1 MGLALTPRL
10 SGVRDNYLVNPLKII
25 VIEDDDFTRFT
36 LVATL
41 KTNNFNVVAE
51 AQNAGLAIS
60 RAIEHRPDV
69 ALIDLDLGKGPT
81 GLDLSVA
88 LRKNLPEI
96 GIVFLT
102 SYKDPRLL
110 RSSLPELPAGSIFLV
125 KQDTNNPDFLVKKI
139 NEAAEQKNRV
149 NESNRNLES
158 DFTDSQIETLKLLA
172 EGLSNSEIAKKR
184 FVTEKAI
191 EVTIARLAKK
201 FDVPYDAASNQRVV
215 LAKKVFSM
223 MGKSH
228 DF

>member
-1 MGLALTPRL
+1 MMTNQ
-10 SGVRDNYLVNPLKII
+10 VKII

-36 LVATL
+36 LIGTL

-51 AQNAGLAIS
+51 ANNAGLAIS

-81 GLDLSVA
+81 GIDLSVV

-102 SYKDPRLL
+102 SYRDPRLL

-125 KQDTNNPDFLVKKI
+125 KQDTNNSDYLI
-139 NEAAEQKNRV
+139 QRIMDAANHKNLTSDP
-149 NESNRNLES
+149 NQQIET

-184 FVTEKAI
+184 FVTEKAV

-201 FDVPYDAASNQRVV
+201 FDVPYDSASNQRVV

-223 MGKSH
+223 MGKSNE
-228 DF
+228 DK

>member
-1 MGLALTPRL
+1 MNQ
-10 SGVRDNYLVNPLKII
+10 VKII

-36 LVATL
+36 LIATL
-41 KTNNFNVVAE
+41 KANNFNVVAD
-51 AQNAGLAIS
+51 ANNAGLAIS
-60 RAIEHRPDV
+60 RAMEHRPDV

-81 GLDLSVA
+81 GIDLSIV

-110 RSSLPELPAGSIFLV
+110 RTSLPELPKGSIFLV
-125 KQDTNNPDFLVKKI
+125 KQDTNNPDHLTKKI
-139 NEAAEQKNRV
+139 LEAVNQKNQ
-149 NESNRNLES
+149 NTNLDQQIET

-201 FDVPYDAASNQRVV
+201 FDVPYDSASNQRVV
-215 LAKKVFSM
+215 LANKVFSM
-223 MGKSH
+223 MGKNNE
-228 DF
+228 FK

>member
-1 MGLALTPRL
+1 M
-10 SGVRDNYLVNPLKII
+10 NQIKII

-51 AQNAGLAIS
+51 ANNAGLAIS

-81 GLDLSVA
+81 GIDLSIV
-88 LRKNLPEI
+88 LRKNLPNI

-110 RSSLPELPAGSIFLV
+110 RTSLPELPKGSIFLV
-125 KQDTNNPDFLVKKI
+125 KQETNNPDYLTKRI
-139 NEAAEQKNRV
+139 LEAANQN
-149 NESNRNLES
+149 NQNTNIDPQIES

-184 FVTEKAI
+184 FVTEKAV

-201 FDVPYDAASNQRVV
+201 FDIPYDSASNQRVV

-223 MGKSH
+223 MGKNNEIK
-228 DF
+228 

>member
-1 MGLALTPRL
+1 MNQ
-10 SGVRDNYLVNPLKII
+10 VKII

-36 LVATL
+36 LIATL

-51 AQNAGLAIS
+51 ANNAGLAIS
-60 RAIEHRPDV
+60 RAMEHRPDV

-81 GLDLSVA
+81 GIDLSIV

-110 RSSLPELPAGSIFLV
+110 RTSLPELPKGSIFLV
-125 KQDTNNPDFLVKKI
+125 KQDTNNPDHLTKRI
-139 NEAAEQKNRV
+139 LEAVNQKNQ
-149 NESNRNLES
+149 NTNLDQQIET

-201 FDVPYDAASNQRVV
+201 FDVPYDSASNQRVV
-215 LAKKVFSM
+215 LANKVFSM
-223 MGKSH
+223 MGKNNE
-228 DF
+228 FK

>member
-1 MGLALTPRL
+1 MNQ
-10 SGVRDNYLVNPLKII
+10 VKII

-36 LVATL
+36 LIATL

-51 AQNAGLAIS
+51 ANNAGLAIS
-60 RAIEHRPDV
+60 RAMEYRPDV

-81 GLDLSVA
+81 GIDLSIV

-110 RSSLPELPAGSIFLV
+110 RTSLPELPKGSIFLV
-125 KQDTNNPDFLVKKI
+125 KQDTNNPDHLTKRI
-139 NEAAEQKNRV
+139 LEAVNQKNQ
-149 NESNRNLES
+149 NTNLDQQIET

-184 FVTEKAI
+184 FVTEKAV

-201 FDVPYDAASNQRVV
+201 FDVPYDSASNQRVV
-215 LAKKVFSM
+215 LANKVFSM
-223 MGKSH
+223 MGKNSE
-228 DF
+228 FK

>member
-1 MGLALTPRL
+1 MNQ
-10 SGVRDNYLVNPLKII
+10 VKII

-36 LVATL
+36 LIATL

-51 AQNAGLAIS
+51 ANNAGLAIS
-60 RAIEHRPDV
+60 RAMEHRPDV

-81 GLDLSVA
+81 GIDLSIV

-110 RSSLPELPAGSIFLV
+110 RTSLPELPKGSIFLV
-125 KQDTNNPDFLVKKI
+125 KQDTNNPDHLTKRI
-139 NEAAEQKNRV
+139 LEAVNQKNQ
-149 NESNRNLES
+149 NTNLDQQIET

-201 FDVPYDAASNQRVV
+201 FDVPYDSASNQRVV
-215 LAKKVFSM
+215 LANKVFSM
-223 MGKSH
+223 MGKNSE
-228 DF
+228 FK

>member
-1 MGLALTPRL
+1 MNQ
-10 SGVRDNYLVNPLKII
+10 VKII

-36 LVATL
+36 LIATL

-51 AQNAGLAIS
+51 ANNGGLAIS
-60 RAIEHRPDV
+60 RAMEHRPDV

-81 GLDLSVA
+81 GIDLSIV

-110 RSSLPELPAGSIFLV
+110 RTSLPELPKGSIFLV
-125 KQDTNNPDFLVKKI
+125 KQDTNNPDHLTKRI
-139 NEAAEQKNRV
+139 LEAVNQKNQ
-149 NESNRNLES
+149 NTNLDQQIET

-201 FDVPYDAASNQRVV
+201 FDVPYDSASNQRVV
-215 LAKKVFSM
+215 LANKVFSM
-223 MGKSH
+223 MGKNSE
-228 DF
+228 FK

>member
-1 MGLALTPRL
+1 MNQ
-10 SGVRDNYLVNPLKII
+10 VKII

-36 LVATL
+36 LIATL

-51 AQNAGLAIS
+51 ANNAGLAIS
-60 RAIEHRPDV
+60 RAMEHRPDV

-81 GLDLSVA
+81 GIDLSIV

-110 RSSLPELPAGSIFLV
+110 RTSLPELPKGSIFLV
-125 KQDTNNPDFLVKKI
+125 KQDTNNPDHLTKRI
-139 NEAAEQKNRV
+139 LEAVNQKNQNTNV
-149 NESNRNLES
+149 DQQIET

-184 FVTEKAI
+184 FVTEKAV

-201 FDVPYDAASNQRVV
+201 FDVPYDSASNQRVV
-215 LAKKVFSM
+215 LANKVFSM
-223 MGKSH
+223 MGKNNE
-228 DF
+228 FK